1 MYETK
6 RVPVVDFILRKY
18 AGMGMVVFLL
28 YLPACKTQ
36 QPCLPQTI
44 TRDSVRVQ
52 YRTDSVYLYERD
64 SIFVQ
69 QRADTVYLTRYT
81 TRYKDVL
88 RLQHD
93 TIVDTRHEVQVQQ
106 VRYVPKYYS
115 VVSWGFW
122 IFVVLLLLRIVLWV
136 VKKYYGR

>member
-1 MYETK
+1 MRIDLIK
-6 RVPVVDFILRKY
+6 ILRAL
-18 AGMGMVVFLL
+18 AGIAIVLL
-28 YLPACKTQ
+28 WVWLLTSCKTCE
-36 QPCLPQTI
+36 CLPQTI

-81 TRYKDVL
+81 TRYKDIL

-93 TIVDTRHEVQVQQ
+93 TIVDTRHEVQVQRE
-106 VRYVPKYYS
+106 RYVPRYYS

-122 IFVVLLLLRIVLWV
+122 IFIALLLLRIAWWI

>member
-1 MYETK
+1 M
-6 RVPVVDFILRKY
+6 RINPSDILRF
-18 AGMGMVVFLL
+18 VVGVTILL
-28 YLPACKTQ
+28 LWLFPLTLTSCKTQ
-36 QPCLPQTI
+36 QPCLPQVI

-93 TIVDTRHEVQVQQ
+93 TIVDTRHEVQVQRE
-106 VRYVPKYYS
+106 RYVPKYYS

-122 IFVVLLLLRIVLWV
+122 IFVVLLLLRIAWWV

>member
-1 MYETK
+1 MHIDLIK
-6 RVPVVDFILRKY
+6 ILRVL
-18 AGMGMVVFLL
+18 AGIAIVLL
-28 YLPACKTQ
+28 WAWLLTSCKTQ

-93 TIVDTRHEVQVQQ
+93 TIVDTRHEVQVQRE
-106 VRYVPKYYS
+106 RYVPKYYS

-122 IFVVLLLLRIVLWV
+122 IFVVLLLLRIAWWII
-136 VKKYYGR
+136 KKYVSH